1 MKSKIEMKTAKKQ
14 LVFLCMLLALFAF
27 GAGQALAGSA
37 HVTWNANSEGDL
49 DGYKIYYDTASH
61 SSATDPADD
70 DYANSYD
77 VTDNGVS
84 HWFDALTPGQTYYFR
99 LTAYDTSANESN
111 YNATEVS
118 KLITYRGDI
127 NIDRAVD
134 VSDLGIIAGL
144 FGQTIEHAA
153 DINRSGTVDVSDLS
167 ILAGEFGSSFE

>member
-1 MKSKIEMKTAKKQ
+1 MQNKIRLTSRKA
-14 LVFLCMLLALFAF
+14 LFFSVFSVALFAIVTNN
-27 GAGQALAGSA
+27 ALAGSA

-49 DGYKIYYDTASH
+49 DGYKIYYDTSSH
-61 SSATDPADD
+61 SSATDPDDD

-77 VTDNGVS
+77 VTDNAVS

-127 NIDRAVD
+127 NTTPDHAVN
-134 VSDLGIIAGL
+134 VSDLSILAGL
-144 FGQTIEHAA
+144 YGQTISHAA
-153 DINRSGTVDVSDLS
+153 DINRDGTVDVSDLS
-167 ILAGEFGSSFE
+167 IMAGEFGSSF